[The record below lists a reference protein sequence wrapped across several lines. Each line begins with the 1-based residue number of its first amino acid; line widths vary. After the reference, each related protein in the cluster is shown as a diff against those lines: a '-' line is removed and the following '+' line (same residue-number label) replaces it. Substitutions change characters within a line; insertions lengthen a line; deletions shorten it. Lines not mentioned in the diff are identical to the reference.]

1 MDTTMSPSTVD
12 DIDEPDVLARNIRV
26 GSRIWAA
33 SQAFFF
39 LAFFFAFLYLRA
51 LNTNG
56 LWRGWPHHHPSPS
69 IAFGVAILICVLGS
83 AVVARGAVLVAPEMW
98 RFTAWAALVLALAAI
113 GLQCAQFS
121 SLGFGPTD
129 AAYASVFVGWSGLF
143 TVFLLGMCYWLATVI
158 GDVTR
163 AGGAPVVRAAA
174 VEGVGVVLVVLA
186 GGEIAAFIL
195 LYIFKWV
202 ERHGAGA
209 LASAD

>member
-1 MDTTMSPSTVD
+1 MDTTMSPTIVD
-12 DIDEPDVLARNIRV
+12 DVEQPDLLARNIRV

-56 LWRGWPHHHPSPS
+56 LWRGWPPHHPSPS

-83 AVVARGAVLVAPEMW
+83 AAIARGAVLVAPEMW
-98 RFTAWAALVLALAAI
+98 RVTAWVALVLALAAI

-143 TVFLLGMCYWLATVI
+143 TVFLLGTCYWLVTVI

-163 AGGAPVVRAAA
+163 AGGLPVVRAAA
-174 VEGVGVVLVVLA
+174 VDGVGFVMLVLA
-186 GGEIAAFIL
+186 GIEIAAFIL
-195 LYIFKWV
+195 LYIVK
-202 ERHGAGA
+202 
-209 LASAD
+209 

>member
-1 MDTTMSPSTVD
+1 VDTTISSANADAV
-12 DIDEPDVLARNIRV
+12 EQPDLLARNIRV

-56 LWRGWPHHHPSPS
+56 LWRGWPHHFPTPSM
-69 IAFGVAILICVLGS
+69 AFGVAILICVLGS
-83 AVVARGAVLVAPEMW
+83 AAIARGAVLVAPEKW
-98 RFTAWAALVLALAAI
+98 RVTAWAALLLALAAI

-143 TVFLLGMCYWLATVI
+143 TVFLLGTCYWLATVI

-163 AGGAPVVRAAA
+163 AGGVPVVRAAA
-174 VEGVGVVLVVLA
+174 VEGVGFVLLVLA
-186 GGEIAAFIL
+186 GVEIAAFIL
-195 LYIFKWV
+195 LYIVK
-202 ERHGAGA
+202 
-209 LASAD
+209 

>member
-1 MDTTMSPSTVD
+1 MDTTMSPTTVD
-12 DIDEPDVLARNIRV
+12 GVEQPDLLARNIRV

-56 LWRGWPHHHPSPS
+56 LWRGWPPHHPTPS
-69 IAFGVAILICVLGS
+69 MAFGVAILICVLGS
-83 AVVARGAVLVAPEMW
+83 AAIARGAVLIAPEMW
-98 RFTAWAALVLALAAI
+98 RVTAWAALVLALAAI

-143 TVFLLGMCYWLATVI
+143 TVFLLGTCYWLVTVI
-158 GDVTR
+158 GDITR
-163 AGGAPVVRAAA
+163 AGGLPVVRAAA
-174 VEGVGVVLVVLA
+174 VDGVGFVMLVLA
-186 GGEIAAFIL
+186 GIEIAAFIL
-195 LYIFKWV
+195 LYIVK
-202 ERHGAGA
+202 
-209 LASAD
+209 

>member
-1 MDTTMSPSTVD
+1 MDTTMSATTVD
-12 DIDEPDVLARNIRV
+12 DVEQPDLLARNIRV

-56 LWRGWPHHHPSPS
+56 LWRGWPPHHPSPS

-83 AVVARGAVLVAPEMW
+83 AAIARGAVLVAPEMW
-98 RFTAWAALVLALAAI
+98 RVTAWVALVLALAAI

-143 TVFLLGMCYWLATVI
+143 TVFLLGTCYWLVTVI

-163 AGGAPVVRAAA
+163 AGGLPVVRAAA
-174 VEGVGVVLVVLA
+174 VDGVGFVMLVLA
-186 GGEIAAFIL
+186 GIEIAAFIL
-195 LYIFKWV
+195 LYIVK
-202 ERHGAGA
+202 
-209 LASAD
+209 

>member
-1 MDTTMSPSTVD
+1 MDTTMSATTVD
-12 DIDEPDVLARNIRV
+12 DVEQPDLLARNIRV
-26 GSRIWAA
+26 GSRIWGA

-56 LWRGWPHHHPSPS
+56 LWRGWPPHHPTPS
-69 IAFGVAILICVLGS
+69 MAFGVAILICVVGS
-83 AVVARGAVLVAPEMW
+83 AAIARGAVLIAPEMW
-98 RFTAWAALVLALAAI
+98 RVTAWAALVFALAAI

-143 TVFLLGMCYWLATVI
+143 TVFLLGTCYWLVTVI

-163 AGGAPVVRAAA
+163 AGGLPVVRAAA
-174 VEGVGVVLVVLA
+174 VDGVGFVMLVLA
-186 GGEIAAFIL
+186 GIEIAAFIL
-195 LYIFKWV
+195 LYIVK
-202 ERHGAGA
+202 
-209 LASAD
+209 

>member
-1 MDTTMSPSTVD
+1 MDTTMSPTTVD
-12 DIDEPDVLARNIRV
+12 DVEQPDLLARNIRV

-56 LWRGWPHHHPSPS
+56 LWRGWPPHHPSPS
-69 IAFGVAILICVLGS
+69 MAFGVAILICVLGS
-83 AVVARGAVLVAPEMW
+83 AAIARGAVLVAPEMW
-98 RFTAWAALVLALAAI
+98 RMTAWAALVLALAAI

-143 TVFLLGMCYWLATVI
+143 TVFLLGTCYWLVTVI

-163 AGGAPVVRAAA
+163 AGGLPVVRAAA
-174 VEGVGVVLVVLA
+174 VDGVGFVMLVLA
-186 GGEIAAFIL
+186 GIEIAAFIL
-195 LYIFKWV
+195 LYIVK
-202 ERHGAGA
+202 
-209 LASAD
+209 

>member
-1 MDTTMSPSTVD
+1 MDTTMSPATVD
-12 DIDEPDVLARNIRV
+12 DVEQPDLLARNIRV

-56 LWRGWPHHHPSPS
+56 LWRGWPPHHPSPS
-69 IAFGVAILICVLGS
+69 MAFGVAILMCVLGS
-83 AVVARGAVLVAPEMW
+83 AAVARGAVLVAPERW
-98 RFTAWAALVLALAAI
+98 RVTAWAALVLALAAI

-143 TVFLLGMCYWLATVI
+143 TVFLLGTCYWLVTVI

-163 AGGAPVVRAAA
+163 AGGLPVVRAAA
-174 VEGVGVVLVVLA
+174 VDGVGFVMLVLA
-186 GGEIAAFIL
+186 GIEIAAFIL
-195 LYIFKWV
+195 LYIVK
-202 ERHGAGA
+202 
-209 LASAD
+209 

>member
-1 MDTTMSPSTVD
+1 MDGTLSTATVD
-12 DIDEPDVLARNIRV
+12 AVEQPDLLARNIRV

-69 IAFGVAILICVLGS
+69 IAFGVAILVCVLGS
-83 AVVARGAVLVAPEMW
+83 AAIARSAVLVAPELW
-98 RFTAWAALVLALAAI
+98 RATAWAALVLALAAV

-129 AAYASVFVGWSGLF
+129 GAYGSVFVGWSGLF
-143 TVFLLGMCYWLATVI
+143 TVFLLGTCYWLATVI

-163 AGGAPVVRAAA
+163 AGGVPVVRAAA
-174 VEGVGVVLVVLA
+174 IDGVGFVLLVLA
-186 GGEIAAFIL
+186 GVEISAFIL
-195 LYIFKWV
+195 LYIVK
-202 ERHGAGA
+202 
-209 LASAD
+209 

>member
-1 MDTTMSPSTVD
+1 MSATTVD
-12 DIDEPDVLARNIRV
+12 AVEEPDVLARNIRV

-69 IAFGVAILICVLGS
+69 IAFGVAILLCVLGS
-83 AVVARGAVLVAPEMW
+83 AAIARGAVLVAPEMW
-98 RFTAWAALVLALAAI
+98 RVTAWAALVLTLAAI

-163 AGGAPVVRAAA
+163 ARGVPVVRAAA
-174 VEGVGVVLVVLA
+174 VEGVGFVLLVLA
-186 GGEIAAFIL
+186 GVEIAAFIL
-195 LYIFKWV
+195 LYIVK
-202 ERHGAGA
+202 
-209 LASAD
+209 

>member
-1 MDTTMSPSTVD
+1 MSASTVD
-12 DIDEPDVLARNIRV
+12 AVEQPDLLARNIRV

-56 LWRGWPHHHPSPS
+56 LWRGWPPHHPSPS
-69 IAFGVAILICVLGS
+69 MAFGVAILICVLGS
-83 AVVARGAVLVAPEMW
+83 AAVARGAVLVAPERW
-98 RFTAWAALVLALAAI
+98 RVTAWAALVLALAAI

-143 TVFLLGMCYWLATVI
+143 TVFLLGTCYWLVTVI

-163 AGGAPVVRAAA
+163 AGGLPVVRAAA
-174 VEGVGVVLVVLA
+174 VDGVGFVMLVLA
-186 GGEIAAFIL
+186 GIEIAAFIL
-195 LYIFKWV
+195 LYIVK
-202 ERHGAGA
+202 
-209 LASAD
+209 

>member
-1 MDTTMSPSTVD
+1 MDTTMSPTTVD
-12 DIDEPDVLARNIRV
+12 AVEQPDLLARNIRV

-56 LWRGWPHHHPSPS
+56 LWRGWPPHHPSPS
-69 IAFGVAILICVLGS
+69 IAFGIAILICVLGS
-83 AVVARGAVLVAPEMW
+83 AAIARGAVLVAPEMW
-98 RFTAWAALVLALAAI
+98 RMTAWAALVLALAAI

-143 TVFLLGMCYWLATVI
+143 TVFLLGTCYWLVTVI

-163 AGGAPVVRAAA
+163 AGSLPVVRAAA
-174 VEGVGVVLVVLA
+174 VDGVGFVMLVLA
-186 GGEIAAFIL
+186 GIEIAAFIL
-195 LYIFKWV
+195 LYIVK
-202 ERHGAGA
+202 
-209 LASAD
+209 